1 MFVEPVFLL
10 LINVKSFLSILFIFI
25 AIHFYTDSKALTSCM
40 VLSTAVTEVEDPA
53 IKTIALGMIAL
64 LYSISLRARAG
75 ATTNE

>member
-1 MFVEPVFLL
+1 
-10 LINVKSFLSILFIFI
+10 
-25 AIHFYTDSKALTSCM
+25 M